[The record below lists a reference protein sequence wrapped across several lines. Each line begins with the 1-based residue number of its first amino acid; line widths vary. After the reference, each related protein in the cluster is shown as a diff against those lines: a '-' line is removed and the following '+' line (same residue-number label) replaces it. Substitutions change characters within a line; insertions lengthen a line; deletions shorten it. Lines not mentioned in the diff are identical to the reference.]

1 MIKLGQY
8 NRLKELIVLYV
19 EDDKDISEEI
29 IDILQLKV
37 KKVLSASNGEEALLL
52 YKKEEVD
59 IIITDIQ
66 MPIMDGLTMVQYIRE
81 VNEEIPVIITSAFN
95 ETSFLN
101 KAIDLHVDK
110 YIAKPIDIEQLLS
123 VLNRA
128 SEVIFQKRDIESR
141 DIIIKTILD
150 MHPYYSIIIDEKN
163 IKNIKMEF
171 LSFLGYQSCEEF
183 SFSYVENDDE
193 CKVFNSIDALIKLI
207 LSMKEDNLKE
217 ELICLKPKHRD
228 KTEFILKPYYFEGTH
243 LFLMAFF
250 EKKAISSESLQICI
264 SHPDCKSCKL

>member
-1 MIKLGQY
+1 MIQ
-8 NRLKELIVLYV
+8 N
-19 EDDKDISEEI
+19 
-29 IDILQLKV
+29 
-37 KKVLSASNGEEALLL
+37 
-52 YKKEEVD
+52 
-59 IIITDIQ
+59 
-66 MPIMDGLTMVQYIRE
+66 IRE
-81 VNEEIPVIITSAFN
+81 VDEERPVIITSAFN

-141 DIIIKTILD
+141 DLIIKTILD

-183 SFSYVENDDE
+183 SFSYVENNDE
-193 CKVFNSIDALIKLI
+193 CKVLNSIDALIKLI
-207 LSMKEDNLKE
+207 VSMKEDNLKE
-217 ELICLKPKHRD
+217 EVICLKPKNKD
-228 KTEFILKPYYFEGTH
+228 TTEFILKPYYFEGTH

-250 EKKAISSESLQICI
+250 EKEAISSESLQVCI
-264 SHPDCKSCKL
+264 SHLTCKSCKL